1 MICHVSSWT
10 HDPEDIFMDQTT
22 AARTRAFTLVE
33 ILIVVVILGILAA
46 IVVPAFTSAS
56 DEARRST
63 FAQDLR
69 VFADAAEYY
78 QSREGTPIPDGS
90 SGQMPAEWDGYVDEQ
105 AFEAGTSVGGV
116 WDTEYNDNG
125 VTSAVGVHFN
135 GSGMTRDD
143 AFMLQIDS
151 IADDGDLSTGT
162 FRKLANDRY
171 YRVLI
176 E

>member
-1 MICHVSSWT
+1 MRAPKASH
-10 HDPEDIFMDQTT
+10 
-22 AARTRAFTLVE
+22 ARGFTLVE

-46 IVVPAFTSAS
+46 IVVPAFASAS

-69 VFADAAEYY
+69 VFSDAAEYFH
-78 QSREGTPIPDGS
+78 SRTGAPVPDGS
-90 SGQMPAEWDGYVDEQ
+90 SGQMPAVWADYVDEA
-105 AFEAGTSVGGV
+105 AFEAGTSIGGV

-125 VTSAVGVHFN
+125 ITSAVGVHFN
-135 GSGMTRDD
+135 GTGDTRDD
-143 AFMLQIDS
+143 AWMSLVDS
-151 IADDGDLSTGT
+151 IMDDGDVTTGT
-162 FRKLANDRY
+162 FRRIASDRY

>member
-1 MICHVSSWT
+1 MRKA
-10 HDPEDIFMDQTT
+10 Q
-22 AARTRAFTLVE
+22 ARTRGFTLVE

-56 DEARRST
+56 DEARRAS

-69 VFADAAEYY
+69 VFSDAAEYY

-90 SGQMPAEWDGYVDEQ
+90 SGTMPPEWAGYVDHD

-116 WDTEYNDNG
+116 WDTEYNDSG

-135 GSGMTRDD
+135 GTGMTRDD
-143 AFMLQIDS
+143 AFMLQIDE

-162 FRKLANDRY
+162 FRKLADSRY

>member
-1 MICHVSSWT
+1 MRKA
-10 HDPEDIFMDQTT
+10 Q
-22 AARTRAFTLVE
+22 ARGFTLVE

-63 FAQDLR
+63 FVQDLR
-69 VFADAAEYY
+69 VFSDAAEYY
-78 QSREGTPIPDGS
+78 LGRTGTPIPDGS
-90 SGQMPAEWDGYVDEQ
+90 SGTMPPEWEGYVDHD

-116 WDTEYNDNG
+116 WDTEYNDSG

-135 GSGMTRDD
+135 GTGMTRDD
-143 AFMLQIDS
+143 AFMVQVDA

-162 FRKLANDRY
+162 FRKLANNRY